1 MRTIM
6 MTIAAIA
13 ITTSANALTLK
24 KGEVLTEDGVMH
36 ASQTANGMAQI
47 EEMGFYVAGG
57 QLHLSG
63 DVSIDLSDLV
73 GKSKGEVVAI
83 IGSAAADAVEAAGG
97 DLSDAASAASAAAEV
112 ADAAYTGAQNGHS
125 AAQVI
130 ESART
135 GESVKVEKN

>member
-57 QLHLSG
+57 QPHLSG
-63 DVSIDLSDLV
+63 DVSI
-73 GKSKGEVVAI
+73 
-83 IGSAAADAVEAAGG
+83 

-112 ADAAYTGAQNGHS
+112 ADAAYTGA
-125 AAQVI
+125 
-130 ESART
+130 
-135 GESVKVEKN
+135 